1 MSNDQNPRV
10 TIVTPCY
17 NGEKHLADCIDSVLA
32 QTYPNF
38 DYLIINNCSTDR
50 TLQIAQAYA
59 ARDQRIRVVSNA
71 ELLNVVDSHN
81 RAFSLAAQG
90 GARYIKIVGADDW
103 LYPDCVTELVKVA
116 EAHPTV
122 GMVTSYV
129 LVGSRVG
136 WDGLPFPSTFVKG
149 RDICR
154 MRLLDKILVFGGP
167 SASLIRADVVRQQDP
182 FYTVGNYHGDNEAY
196 LTLLHR
202 HDFGFVHQ
210 VLSYNRRGEDS
221 KTTHYLE
228 SFNSY
233 VLMIM
238 EELVRF
244 GPVYLSEAELKKRLA
259 EAKADY
265 YRFLARAVFERRSRK
280 FWDTHR
286 ERLLKL
292 GSPLDH
298 VLLARYV
305 LVRLM
310 DIALN
315 PKRTLENVYQRIRG

>member
-1 MSNDQNPRV
+1 MSDNQAPRV
-10 TIVTPCY
+10 TVVTPVY

-32 QTYPNF
+32 QEYPNF
-38 DYLIINNCSTDR
+38 EYLVINNCSTDR
-50 TLQIAQAYA
+50 TLEIAQAYA
-59 ARDQRIRVVSNA
+59 ARDARIRVVSNPS
-71 ELLNVVDSHN
+71 LLNVVDSHN
-81 RAFSLAAQG
+81 RAFSLAAAG
-90 GARYIKIVGADDW
+90 DCKYIKIVGADDW
-103 LYPDCVTELVKVA
+103 LYPNCVAELVKVA

-129 LVGSRVG
+129 LVGNRIG

-154 MRLLDKILVFGGP
+154 MRLLDRILVFGGP
-167 SASLIRADVVRQQDP
+167 SASLIRSDVVRRQDP
-182 FYTVGNYHGDNEAY
+182 FYTVGNYHGDNDAY
-196 LTLLHR
+196 IRLLQH

-221 KTTHYLE
+221 KTTHYLQ
-228 SFNSY
+228 SFNSNI
-233 VLMIM
+233 LMIL

-244 GPVYLSEAELKKRLA
+244 GPMVLTDAELASRIA

-265 YRFLARAVFERRSRK
+265 YRFLARAVFEFRGRK

-286 ERLLKL
+286 ERLNKL
-292 GSPLDH
+292 GTPLEYG
-298 VLLARYV
+298 L
-305 LVRLM
+305 LVRYAFARLL

-315 PKRTLENVYQRIRG
+315 PKRTLENVYQRIHD